1 MCKRNIIL
9 KINFLYMFLQLFNI
23 SSYAVLCLMHLISN
37 IARLHCTY
45 YSENVEKDNNSHLN
59 YNCGQNVVV
68 IAK

>member
-1 MCKRNIIL
+1 
-9 KINFLYMFLQLFNI
+9 MFLQLFNI
-23 SSYAVLCLMHLISN
+23 SSYAMLCLMHLISN
-37 IARLHCTY
+37 IARLHCSY

>member
-1 MCKRNIIL
+1 
-9 KINFLYMFLQLFNI
+9 MFSELFNI
-23 SSYAVLCLMHLISN
+23 SSYALLCLMHLTFN